1 MFLYIFFFTEE
12 KQPLIQAG
20 VQTESMAETT
30 FTSSYKES
38 ESAARARF
46 ERSRANDIDVAAF
59 IQANLTETDN
69 DDTCHPKDTLLHYGY
84 EGEES
89 ETDDLSELEFDDD
102 DEYDE
107 DDFTFL
113 RSYGTQFYEINL
125 LYNPEDYEEDV

>member
-1 MFLYIFFFTEE
+1 M
-12 KQPLIQAG
+12 
-20 VQTESMAETT
+20 ETT

-69 DDTCHPKDTLLHYGY
+69 DDSYHPKDTLLHYGY
-84 EGEES
+84 EGEDS
-89 ETDDLSELEFDDD
+89 EVEDLSDLEFG
-102 DEYDE
+102 DEDGEDGYDE

-113 RSYGTQFYEINL
+113 RGYGVHFYEINL
-125 LYNPEDYEEDV
+125 LYNPEDYNEEEEV

>member
-1 MFLYIFFFTEE
+1 MAT
-12 KQPLIQAG
+12 
-20 VQTESMAETT
+20 AETT

-38 ESAARARF
+38 EAAARARF

-69 DDTCHPKDTLLHYGY
+69 DDAYHPKDTLLHYGY

-89 ETDDLSELEFDDD
+89 ETDDLSELEFDDN

-113 RSYGTQFYEINL
+113 RSYGVQFYEINL